1 MSTNNIMRCLL
12 LVATLAIAAAVAASA
27 TTTPNDVSAE
37 KKERYIFNVH
47 YHTQVLPDDDG
58 DVIGTI
64 TGNDGSVSNN
74 PDSHV
79 NNNFNSNR
87 EDTQKTNEH
96 DIPASDNDK

>member
-12 LVATLAIAAAVAASA
+12 LVATLAIAAAAAASA
-27 TTTPNDVSAE
+27 TTTTNDVSAE
-37 KKERYIFNVH
+37 KRERDIYNTH
-47 YHTQVLPDDDG
+47 SHTQILPDDDG
-58 DVIGTI
+58 DGFGTV
-64 TGNDGSVSNN
+64 TGNDGSVLNTQ
-74 PDSHV
+74 DSHT